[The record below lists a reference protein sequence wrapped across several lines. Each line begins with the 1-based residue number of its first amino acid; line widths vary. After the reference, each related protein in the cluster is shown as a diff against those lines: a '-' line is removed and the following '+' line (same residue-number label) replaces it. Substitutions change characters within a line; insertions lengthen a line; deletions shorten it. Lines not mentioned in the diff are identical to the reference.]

1 LDYCFYTHYSKNC
14 FGCIGLRHKQYCIFN
29 KQYSKEEY
37 EQLVPKIIEHMK
49 STGEFGEFFPAQYS
63 DFAYNETIAQEY
75 FTLNKEGVE
84 SRGWRWLEKDKTEY
98 QPATLQVPDN
108 NHDVDNSIC
117 GALLA
122 CEDCGRNYKII
133 EQELK
138 FYKNQG
144 VPIPKKCFYCRHKNR
159 FNLRNL
165 RVLYGRKCDLCG
177 VDIQTTYPVSRPE
190 KIYCEKCYQE
200 SLT

>member
-1 LDYCFYTHYSKNC
+1 MQITGEYRVKTQLNGTQHFYTYYHCTKKSKTQKC
-14 FGCIGLRHKQYCIFN
+14 PEPCIRQESLD
-29 KQYSKEEY
+29 
-37 EQLVPKIIEHMK
+37 
-49 STGEFGEFFPAQYS
+49 AQISSLLQKVSMPQDWADY
-63 DFAYNETIAQEY
+63 
-75 FTLNKEGVE
+75 LNM
-84 SRGWRWLEKDKTEY
+84 RLEKDKTEY